1 VQVQALN
8 ARATE
13 RYGEFVGA
21 IDTVTELLVPLEQL
35 INRMS
40 ERRVPAGSW
49 RIAKPEEL
57 KRMLGQA
64 RRDLEELKAHAKKY
78 EAELKSREWRV

>member
-8 ARATE
+8 QRATE

-21 IDTVTELLVPLEQL
+21 MNVVTEMLVPLEGL
-35 INRMS
+35 INKMS
-40 ERRVPAGSW
+40 ERRVPPGSW

-57 KRMLGQA
+57 KKMLAKA
-64 RRDLEELKAHAKKY
+64 RKDLEELKAHAKKY

>member
-21 IDTVTELLVPLEQL
+21 IDTVTEMLVPLEQL
-35 INRMS
+35 INKMS
-40 ERRVPAGSW
+40 ERRVPPGSW
-49 RIAKPEEL
+49 RIATPEEL
-57 KRMLGQA
+57 KKMLAQA
-64 RRDLEELKAHAKKY
+64 RRDLEALKAHAMRY

>member
-1 VQVQALN
+1 VQVQAVN
-8 ARATE
+8 KRATE

-21 IDTVTELLVPLEQL
+21 IDTVTEALLPLEKL
-35 INRMS
+35 INKMS
-40 ERRVPAGSW
+40 ERRVPPGSW

-57 KRMLGQA
+57 KKMLDQA
-64 RRDLEELKAHAKKY
+64 RKDLEALKAHAMRY

>member
-8 ARATE
+8 QRATE

-21 IDTVTELLVPLEQL
+21 IDTVTEMLVPLEKL
-35 INRMS
+35 INKMS
-40 ERRVPAGSW
+40 ERRAPAGSW

-57 KRMLGQA
+57 KKMLAQA
-64 RRDLEELKAHAKKY
+64 RQDLEALKAHAMRY

>member
-1 VQVQALN
+1 MQVQAVN
-8 ARATE
+8 TRATE

-21 IDTVTELLVPLEQL
+21 MNVVTEVLVPLEQL

-40 ERRVPAGSW
+40 ERRVPPGSW

-57 KRMLGQA
+57 KKMLGRA
-64 RRDLEELKAHAKKY
+64 RRDLEELKAQAKKY

>member
-21 IDTVTELLVPLEQL
+21 IDTVTEMFAPLEKL

-40 ERRVPAGSW
+40 ERRVPPGSW
-49 RIAKPEEL
+49 RIARPEEL
-57 KRMLGQA
+57 KKMLAKA
-64 RRDLEELKAHAKKY
+64 RKDLEELKAHAKKY